1 MINPASQTAI
11 GPMTI
16 VAAEQY
22 QAAAQRLSHDTLAYR
37 FLPANIQS
45 IVRLTRWRPA
55 RNLLIN
61 LTEKTAHGIW
71 GSVLCRKRYIEDK
84 LRAAAATID
93 AVVILGA
100 GLDTLAYRIVE
111 LRATPVFEVDLP
123 ENITYKRTM
132 LQKLYGEVPANVRLV
147 PIDFE
152 RQDLETVLAEH
163 GYQSA
168 LRTFFVWEA
177 VSQYLTEEAV
187 RTTFTFLAKAA
198 TGSCLGFTYIRQDF
212 LDGVNLYGAA
222 PTYQRFRVKQRLWHF
237 GMAPEQV
244 AAFLEP
250 YGWQELEQMG
260 SREFTAR
267 YILPSGRDIPGSEM
281 ERAVYAERIEVDKA

>member
-71 GSVLCRKRYIEDK
+71 GSVLCRKHYIEDK

-100 GLDTLAYRIVE
+100 GLDTLAYVCSWHPTGKASRYR
-111 LRATPVFEVDLP
+111 LR
-123 ENITYKRTM
+123 
-132 LQKLYGEVPANVRLV
+132 
-147 PIDFE
+147 
-152 RQDLETVLAEH
+152 
-163 GYQSA
+163 S
-168 LRTFFVWEA
+168 
-177 VSQYLTEEAV
+177 SQA
-187 RTTFTFLAKAA
+187 
-198 TGSCLGFTYIRQDF
+198 S
-212 LDGVNLYGAA
+212 
-222 PTYQRFRVKQRLWHF
+222 
-237 GMAPEQV
+237 
-244 AAFLEP
+244 
-250 YGWQELEQMG
+250 
-260 SREFTAR
+260 
-267 YILPSGRDIPGSEM
+267 SE
-281 ERAVYAERIEVDKA
+281 I